1 MDLIYLVKVLIRR
14 KWTII
19 FCLILGI
26 AGGLLF
32 GFFAPKKYLSN
43 AQYSTGFA
51 QTQKVSLQL
60 TEIFDVNQID
70 FRFNNVIETFKSP
83 IVLAM
88 MSYDLLLHDLESAH
102 PFTILT
108 EKQKKDTVYRKAD
121 FQKAKE
127 ILRDKLYNLKLLTTY
142 NPDEK
147 RVWDLMNL
155 YGYDEYS
162 VLKKLTVER
171 VPKTDYINVS
181 YSSGNPE
188 MSAYVSNVI
197 GVKFKEF
204 YNSLTSTATKQSLF
218 KLDSLQQAKRRDVD
232 ELRSKLQAYR
242 AKIGTPN
249 PGDAATAAMAGYQEL
264 SSSLTGQQAILND
277 YKQKLSSVIDQLA
290 SLNSTT
296 VPTVTNTNNADEIL
310 VLRRTNELLAT
321 QLAQKGGND
330 PDIQKKINDNLARIV
345 QLGSTVSTANGNAQ
359 QKLTEKKDALIK
371 SKLDLESNIA
381 ATNQNIEMYKK
392 RTEEFRK
399 IAFSGGGEEVVAKAY
414 ENDLATAEKELEK
427 YNSSLFASQDI
438 DVAPDFN
445 FKQIILGQPA
455 IKAESSHGIL
465 ITAIAGISMFFLSS
479 LFIIILE
486 LLDTSLRTPTIFQKE
501 TKLNVLTVV
510 NKIDLQRKTLRDYF
524 DFDSKSDR
532 EYTSNTFIE
541 NLRKLRYEIELSG
554 KRVILLTSPKAQEG
568 KSIIL
573 ESLAYTFSMSK
584 KKVLL
589 IDANFSN
596 NTLTR
601 EFAAKPTL
609 ESFSMNGHDNGIE
622 KVWGI
627 TTLTSITNTDII
639 GCDEGNY
646 TPSEILPKNN
656 LLANLDKVSHHYDFI
671 LLEGA
676 ALNTHAD
683 SKEISEYVDGIVGV
697 FSAKNG
703 VGEMD
708 KEAIHFFR
716 VNHSK
721 FIGAVLNN
729 VDEQNLGL

>member
-1 MDLIYLVKVLIRR
+1 MDLIYLVKVLVRR

-32 GFFAPKKYLSN
+32 SFFAPKRYLSN
-43 AQYSTGFA
+43 AQYSTGFS

-88 MSYDLLLHDLESAH
+88 MSYDLLLHDLESTH

-127 ILRDKLYNLKLLTTY
+127 ILRDKLLNLKLLTTY

-155 YGYDEYS
+155 YGYDEFS
-162 VLKKLTVER
+162 VLKQLTVER
-171 VPKTDYINVS
+171 IPKTDYINVS
-181 YSSGNPE
+181 FSSKSPE
-188 MSAYVSNVI
+188 LSAYVSNVI
-197 GVKFKEF
+197 GIKFKEF
-204 YNSLTSTATKQSLF
+204 YNSLTSTTTKQSLY
-218 KLDSLQQAKRRDVD
+218 KLDSLQQSKRKEVD
-232 ELRSKLQAYR
+232 ELRSRLQVYR

-264 SSSLTGQQAILND
+264 SSSLTNQQAILND

-290 SLNSTT
+290 SMN
-296 VPTVTNTNNADEIL
+296 TVTTAPTSANTNNADEIL
-310 VLRRTNELLAT
+310 VLRRTNELLAA

-330 PDIQKKINDNLARIV
+330 PDIQKKINDNLSRIV
-345 QLGSTVSTANGNAQ
+345 QLGASGTTASATAQ
-359 QKLTEKKDALIK
+359 KQVDKKEALIK
-371 SKLDLESNIA
+371 SKLELESNIA
-381 ATNQNIEMYKK
+381 STNQNIEMYKK

-414 ENDLATAEKELEK
+414 ENDLTTAEKELEK

-486 LLDTSLRTPTIFQKE
+486 LLDTSLRTPTIFHKE

-510 NKIDLQRKTLRDYF
+510 NKIDLQKKTLKEYF

-541 NLRKLRYEIELSG
+541 NLRKLRYEIECSG

-589 IDANFSN
+589 VDANFSN

-622 KVWGI
+622 KIWGI

-656 LLANLDKVSHHYDFI
+656 LLANLDKVIHHYDFI

-703 VGEMD
+703 IGEMD

-716 VNHSK
+716 INDSK